1 MNLFPDVVITKLPKV
16 GTSVFAVMSQL
27 SNEHNAI
34 NLSQGFPDFPISEQ
48 LIDLVSNNMK
58 QGHNQYAPMPGL
70 ISLREMISEK
80 TESLYSA
87 YYNPETEITVTAGAT
102 QAIFS
107 AIMAFVREG
116 DEVIVFEPA
125 YDSYVPT
132 IRLAGGTPISIQL
145 KLPDYHIDWEE
156 VKKLVNQR
164 TKMIIINSPH
174 NPTGAILSSE
184 DLLRLDKITRNTGI
198 LILSDEVYEH
208 IIFDN
213 FEHQSVCRYP
223 TLAERSLVMCSFGK
237 TFHATGWKTGYC
249 LAPENL
255 MNEFRKTH
263 QFVVFCSNSP
273 VQYALAEYLKNPS
286 NYSGLGSFYQQKR
299 DYFVDLIKKSRFKII
314 PSSGTYFQLLDY
326 SAISDEPEM
335 EFACRLIKEYGVA
348 SVPVS
353 AFYNNKP
360 VNNQVLRFCFAKK
373 DETLEKAASILCK
386 I

>member
-125 YDSYVPT
+125 YDSYVPA

-174 NPTGAILSSE
+174 NPTGSILSNE

-286 NYSGLGSFYQQKR
+286 NYLGLGSFYQQKR

-335 EFACRLIKEYGVA
+335 EFACRLIKEHGVA

>member
-70 ISLREMISEK
+70 LSLREMISEK

-107 AIMAFVREG
+107 SIMAFIREG

-125 YDSYVPT
+125 YDSYVPA

-174 NPTGAILSSE
+174 NPTGAILSAE

-249 LAPENL
+249 IAPENL

-286 NYSGLGSFYQQKR
+286 NYAGLGSFYQQKR
-299 DYFVDLIKKSRFKII
+299 DYFVDLVKKSRFKVV

-335 EFACRLIKEYGVA
+335 EFASRLIIEHGVA

-360 VNNQVLRFCFAKK
+360 INNQVLRFCFAKK